1 MSPRTKAQIEE
12 IREQSREKIIAAA
25 LDLFAHSGFHSTS
38 IAQVAAKAGISKG
51 LIYNYFQSKEDLL
64 QAIFTEAMKNSEDI
78 LTLDPKATAKQRLI
92 GMAKASADFMYNNQ
106 EYMRLFLTLM
116 MQPDVVKSMKPWF
129 DTVGKAK
136 KDMLMPMF
144 EEIFPGRA
152 EVEYFFFGA
161 IMDGIGFGYL
171 VLGREYPFEE
181 VKRKFI
187 DYIQNQ

>member
-1 MSPRTKAQIEE
+1 MSPRTKAQVEE
-12 IREQSREKIIAAA
+12 IREQSKDKIIAAA
-25 LDLFAHSGFHSTS
+25 LDLFAHNGFHSTS

-51 LIYNYFQSKEDLL
+51 LVYNYFESKEDLL
-64 QAIFTEAMKNSEDI
+64 QAIFTEAMKNSEGI
-78 LTLDPKATAKQRLI
+78 LTLDPEATAKKRL
-92 GMAKASADFMYNNQ
+92 MAMAEASADFMFKNQ

-129 DTVGKAK
+129 DTVGAAK
-136 KDMLMPMF
+136 KDMLMPLF

-171 VLGREYPFEE
+171 VLGKEYPFKD

-187 DYIQNQ
+187 EHIEQQ